1 MSFLKALRAT
11 DLHSAVGAAAVT
23 PSNSD
28 DLPNGMCRALYIG
41 TGGDLSLDIGNSTAV
56 IFAKVLQGT
65 VLPVAAKRVR
75 VTGTTATD
83 IVALY

>member
-23 PSNSD
+23 PDNSN
-28 DLPNGMCRALYIG
+28 DLPNGPCRALYIG
-41 TGGDLSLDIGNSTAV
+41 TAGAISLDVGNSTAV
-56 IFAKVLQGT
+56 IFAGVPAGT
-65 VLPVAAKRVR
+65 ILPVHAKRVR
-75 VTGTTATD
+75 ATGTVATN